1 MREVTVNDDYKENDE
16 ILKRFAEKLN
26 IAVFLKLLED
36 FLEDPVILYKEDNNI
51 DITTA
56 LQSDFYQ
63 RLTDGEFVDVE
74 QYLSEL
80 CVRTKDDTLRDILID
95 EFELDREY
103 IETELLYNT

>member
-1 MREVTVNDDYKENDE
+1 MTVNDDYKGNDE

-36 FLEDPVILYKEDNNI
+36 FLEDPVVLYKEDDNI
-51 DITTA
+51 DIATA

-63 RLTDGEFVDVE
+63 RLTNVEFVDVG

-80 CVRTKDDTLRDILID
+80 CVRIKDDTLRDILID